1 MNRLFSF
8 IIALTTLFAFS
19 QAQVLSQARPVRSK
33 TTDPIALPTTAS
45 SNGARERSEVLIEYT
60 WKLEDLYASDQ
71 AWNKAKEEWIAKFPQ
86 ILSYRGKLASCA
98 SELLACLEFNSQVS
112 KEFGRLDSYA
122 SMKSDEDTR
131 NSKYL
136 AMRQEMQQLAT
147 DYSSKASFIEP
158 EIVRMDKQKID
169 ELIAEEPGLK
179 VFKMYLYDIQRRK
192 AHKLSEKEEKI
203 LAEAGLLADSPSSIF
218 FIFSNAELPFPQLE
232 LSDGTIAKLNQAG
245 YARYRALPN
254 RKDREAVFGAFW
266 GAFDKFKRT
275 FGVQLYANV
284 RKDMFYARTRGYN
297 SSWESAL
304 DKDNI
309 PIEVYSALIENV
321 NNNLDSFYRYLSLKK
336 RMLGVETLKYSDVY
350 APVVKD
356 VDLQYSFEEAK
367 QLVLDA
373 VKPLGEDYIRVVKK
387 AFEDQW
393 IDVYPTPGKRMG
405 AYSNGSAYD
414 VHPYILLNFNGQYDD
429 VSTLAHELGHTMHS
443 FYSNKNQPY
452 PTADYSTFVAEVAS
466 TFNEAL
472 LINKMLKEIKDDET
486 RLSLLMNYLDGVRQT
501 VFRQTQ
507 FAEFELRMHEE
518 AERNKPL
525 TGDVLSKL
533 YGDIL
538 KKYYGH
544 DKGVCHIDD
553 LYTVEWAY
561 VPHFYYNFYVYQ
573 YATSFTASTALA
585 QKVFSK
591 EEGAVE
597 KYIEFLSAGGADYP
611 INLLKKA
618 GVDMTSS
625 EPFDKTMAVMNRTMD
640 EIEAILEKDK
650 SRVDTTHHSSIPFLP
665 IARLAWLRQVY

>member
-8 IIALTTLFAFS
+8 IIAVTVLFTFS
-19 QAQVLSQARPVRSK
+19 QTQVIS
-33 TTDPIALPTTAS
+33 
-45 SNGARERSEVLIEYT
+45 GARERSEVLIEHT
-60 WKLEDLYASDQ
+60 WKLEDLYASEA
-71 AWNKAKEEWIAKFPQ
+71 AWEKAKEKWVAQFDK
-86 ILSYRGKLASCA
+86 ILPYEGKLASST
-98 SELLACLEFNSQVS
+98 SELLACLEFDSQLS
-112 KEFGRLDSYA
+112 KEFDRLRSYA
-122 SMKSDEDTR
+122 AMKSDEDTR
-131 NSKYL
+131 NSKDL
-136 AMRQEMQQLAT
+136 AMRQEMQQLVT
-147 DYSSKASFIEP
+147 DYSSKAAFIEP
-158 EIVRMDKQKID
+158 EIAKMDKDKID
-169 ELIAEEPGLK
+169 RFIAEEPGLK

-203 LAEAGLLADSPSSIF
+203 LAEAGLITDGPSSIF
-218 FIFSNAELPFPQLE
+218 FVFSNAELPFPQIE

-245 YARYRALPN
+245 YARCRALPN

-266 GAFDKFKRT
+266 GAFDSFKRT

-284 RKDMFYARTRGYN
+284 KKDMFYARTRGYK
-297 SSWESAL
+297 SSLESAV

-309 PIEVYSALIENV
+309 PVEVYSALIENV
-321 NNNLDSFYRYLSLKK
+321 NNNLDSFHRYLNLKK
-336 RMLGVETLKYSDVY
+336 RMLGVDTLKYSDVY

-373 VKPLGEDYIRVVKK
+373 VKPLGEAYIRVVKK
-387 AFEDQW
+387 AFQERW

-443 FYSNKNQPY
+443 FYSNKNQPF

-466 TFNEAL
+466 TLNEAL
-472 LINKMLKEIKDDET
+472 LINKMLTEIRDRDN
-486 RLSLLMNYLDGVRQT
+486 RLSLLMNYLDGIRVT

-507 FAEFELRMHEE
+507 FAEFELRIHEK
-518 AERNKPL
+518 AERGQPL
-525 TGDVLSKL
+525 TGDVLSEL

-585 QKVFSK
+585 EKVLSK
-591 EEGAVE
+591 EKGAVE
-597 KYIEFLSAGGADYP
+597 KYIDFLSSGGSDYP

-618 GVDMTSS
+618 GVDMTGS
-625 EPFDKTMAVMNRTMD
+625 EPFDKTVMAMNRTMD
-640 EIEAILEKDK
+640 EIEAILEKK
-650 SRVDTTHHSSIPFLP
+650 KGKTPR
-665 IARLAWLRQVY
+665 